1 MTGAEPGNMWGGGV
15 GVGGGGGAHGA
26 LRQSPS
32 DSKHV
37 RRCERLNMSG
47 VVEMADVN
55 SNVEHTAQSRYSV
68 FGFP

>member
-1 MTGAEPGNMWGGGV
+1 MWGGGV
-15 GVGGGGGAHGA
+15 GVAGGPRGA
-26 LRQSPS
+26 LRQSRS